1 MLFVKLIRNDIFM
14 FLPCLIVCVDFEI
27 IYLICLHP
35 IRINYCC
42 MCIILFNEDNNYYC
56 NIEKIVT
63 CLFPFDLG
71 WFLSITLCHS
81 CYFYSCM
88 FIYILFCK
96 YRSRR

>member
-1 MLFVKLIRNDIFM
+1 MGRNHPRSKGNKLSLYRYMLLVKLIRNDIFM

-56 NIEKIVT
+56 NIKGYLLDIGFVCNQEEIKTVCKI
-63 CLFPFDLG
+63 
-71 WFLSITLCHS
+71 
-81 CYFYSCM
+81 
-88 FIYILFCK
+88 
-96 YRSRR
+96 